1 MPRGSGGNPVAQ
13 WQKNPG
19 SGVLSCRI
27 MFARHAMPGPAML
40 LVAVLVNTCLV
51 ATAAAQSLMA
61 SIDPLGVPGTRLLA
75 GGGKLP
81 ATVLARFF
89 ELAGGKQANIVLIP
103 TATEACDTEEEQQAI
118 LKRWRTDHPD
128 CLFTLL
134 HTRDRATADREDF
147 TAPLRAATGVWIG
160 GGAQK
165 RLADAYVG
173 TRTERELQALLARG
187 GVVGGTSAGTA
198 IQTRTMIQ
206 EGMAEPIVA
215 TGFDFVPGAISD
227 QHFLQRKRLPRLLK
241 VLAAHPG
248 HFGIGV
254 DEGTA
259 VEVRGRELRVLG
271 ASKAVLVL
279 PAAAGRPERLLELA
293 DGDRQDLVTWHRA
306 ARDRAGSP
314 WPPMELVLQK
324 PQVAHGSLV
333 IAGGGRL
340 PAAVIDRFV
349 ELAGGNSA
357 KVVIVPSAAPAAERA
372 PDPIEKALRARGIE
386 VRQLDCATP
395 AEVTAERIAVLA
407 DATAVWFG
415 GGRQWRLCDAFEGTA
430 AIAAFHAVL
439 ARGGVIG
446 GSSAG
451 ATIQGEFL
459 VRGNPL
465 GNTDMS
471 CEGYD
476 RGFGFLPGC
485 AIDQHFVTRNRTADL
500 QQLIRTLPQLIGLG
514 IDEGTA
520 IVVRGSEF
528 EVLGDSKVAV
538 IDCRRSVDVL
548 VETGKVTFDYRPA
561 EKLQEPVWLLPGARW
576 DLHAGER
583 R

>member
-1 MPRGSGGNPVAQ
+1 MSARLTL
-13 WQKNPG
+13 
-19 SGVLSCRI
+19 LSLA
-27 MFARHAMPGPAML
+27 MF
-40 LVAVLVNTCLV
+40 V
-51 ATAAAQSLMA
+51 ATVAAQGLTA
-61 SIDPLGVPGTRLLA
+61 PIDPTGVPGTRILG

-81 ATVLARFF
+81 ASVYERFL
-89 ELAGGKQANIVLIP
+89 ELAGGKQGHIVLIP
-103 TATEACDTEEEQQAI
+103 TATAACDTEAQQQAI
-118 LKRWRTDHPD
+118 LTRWRTDHPGYE
-128 CLFTLL
+128 FTLL

-147 TAPLRAATGVWIG
+147 TAPLRAATGVWLG

-165 RLADAYVG
+165 RLADAYLG

-227 QHFLQRKRLPRLLK
+227 QHFLKRKRLPRLLK

-259 VEVRGRELRVLG
+259 VLVHGRELSVLG
-271 ASKAVLVL
+271 ASKALLVL
-279 PAAAGRPERLLELA
+279 PAAAGRPERVLELA
-293 DGDRQDLVTWHRA
+293 AGDRQDLVTWQRA
-306 ARDRAGSP
+306 ARDRQSAP
-314 WPPMELVLQK
+314 WPPMPMAEPRV
-324 PQVAHGSLV
+324 PHGSLV
-333 IAGGGRL
+333 IVGGGRL
-340 PAAVIDRFV
+340 PPAVLDRFV
-349 ELAGGNSA
+349 ELAGGKNA
-357 KVVIVPSAAPAAERA
+357 KVVIVPSAAPASERT
-372 PDPIEKALRARGIE
+372 PDPIEKALRARGVE
-386 VRQLDCATP
+386 VRELDCATP
-395 AEVTAERIAVLA
+395 TEVTAERLAVLA
-407 DATAVWFG
+407 DATGIWFG
-415 GGRQWRLCDAFEGTA
+415 GGRQWRLCDAFEGTPA
-430 AIAAFHAVL
+430 VAAFHAVL

-465 GNTDMS
+465 GNTEEW

-500 QQLIRTLPQLIGLG
+500 QQLITSLPQLIGLG

-538 IDCRRSVDVL
+538 FDFRRS
-548 VETGKVTFDYRPA
+548 EAAK
-561 EKLQEPVWLLPGARW
+561 EPVWLLPGSRW
-576 DLHAGER
+576 DLSSGAKR
-583 R
+583 

>member
-1 MPRGSGGNPVAQ
+1 MSARLTLLSLAMFLATAGAQ
-13 WQKNPG
+13 
-19 SGVLSCRI
+19 
-27 MFARHAMPGPAML
+27 GPA
-40 LVAVLVNTCLV
+40 AP
-51 ATAAAQSLMA
+51 
-61 SIDPLGVPGTRLLA
+61 IDPMGVPGTRILG

-81 ATVLARFF
+81 TGVYERFL
-89 ELAGGKQANIVLIP
+89 ELAGGKQGHIVLIP
-103 TATEACDTEEEQQAI
+103 TATAACDTEAEQQAI
-118 LKRWRTDHPD
+118 LTRWRTDHPGYE
-128 CLFTLL
+128 FTLL
-134 HTRDRATADREDF
+134 HTRDRAIADREDF
-147 TAPLRAATGVWIG
+147 TAPLRAATGVWIS

-165 RLADAYVG
+165 RIADAYLG

-187 GVVGGTSAGTA
+187 GVIGGTSAGTA

-206 EGMAEPIVA
+206 EGMEDPIVA

-227 QHFLQRKRLPRLLK
+227 QHFLRRKRLPRLLK

-259 VEVRGRELRVLG
+259 VEVHGRELRVLG
-271 ASKAVLVL
+271 ASKALFVL
-279 PAAAGRPERLLELA
+279 PAAAGRPERVLELA
-293 DGDRQDLVTWHRA
+293 AGDRQDLVTWQRA

-314 WPPMELVLQK
+314 WPPMDMLTRE

-333 IAGGGRL
+333 IVGGGRL
-340 PAAVIDRFV
+340 PPAVFDRFV
-349 ELAGGNSA
+349 ELAGGKNA
-357 KVVIVPSAAPAAERA
+357 KVVIVPSAAPASERG
-372 PDPIEKALRARGIE
+372 PDPIEKALRTRGVE
-386 VRQLDCATP
+386 VRELDCATP
-395 AEVTAERIAVLA
+395 TEVTAERLAVLA
-407 DATAVWFG
+407 DATGIWFG
-415 GGRQWRLCDAFEGTA
+415 GGRQWRLCDAFEGTP

-465 GNTDMS
+465 GNTEER

-485 AIDQHFVTRNRTADL
+485 AIDQHFLARNRTADL
-500 QQLIRTLPQLIGLG
+500 QQLITSLPQLIGLG

-520 IVVRGSEF
+520 IVVHGSEF

-538 IDCRRSVDVL
+538 FDYRHSIDLL
-548 VETGKVTFDYRPA
+548 VESAKVTFDYHPS
-561 EKLQEPVWLLPGARW
+561 ENPKDPVWLLPGARW
-576 DLHAGER
+576 DLRTGEKR
-583 R
+583 